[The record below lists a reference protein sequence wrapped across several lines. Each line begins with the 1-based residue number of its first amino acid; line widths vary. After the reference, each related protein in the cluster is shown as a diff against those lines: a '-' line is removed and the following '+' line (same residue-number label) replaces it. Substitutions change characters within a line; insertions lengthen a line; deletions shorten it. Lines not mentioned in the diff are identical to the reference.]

1 MTLEEAPLVL
11 VSRHPDVPGL
21 ELSVN
26 FGVFGG
32 REATAAELDDLGA
45 ALRQQVAQVAVVS
58 EHRHELEGETEISVH
73 QVKIQL
79 TEEELPGDEFELG
92 ELAGR
97 LEQVAAE
104 WARGCFADRRVDIPA

>member
-1 MTLEEAPLVL
+1 MMTVEPPLVL
-11 VSRHPDVPGL
+11 VSRNPDVPGL

-26 FGVFGG
+26 FGVFAG
-32 REATAAELDDLGA
+32 REATAAELDDLGG
-45 ALRQQVAQVAVVS
+45 ALRRQVAQVAVVS

-79 TEEELPGDEFELG
+79 SEDELPEDDFELG

-97 LEQVAAE
+97 LE
-104 WARGCFADRRVDIPA
+104 

>member
-32 REATAAELDDLGA
+32 REATAA
-45 ALRQQVAQVAVVS
+45 AQV
-58 EHRHELEGETEISVH
+58 T
-73 QVKIQL
+73 
-79 TEEELPGDEFELG
+79 
-92 ELAGR
+92 
-97 LEQVAAE
+97 
-104 WARGCFADRRVDIPA
+104 